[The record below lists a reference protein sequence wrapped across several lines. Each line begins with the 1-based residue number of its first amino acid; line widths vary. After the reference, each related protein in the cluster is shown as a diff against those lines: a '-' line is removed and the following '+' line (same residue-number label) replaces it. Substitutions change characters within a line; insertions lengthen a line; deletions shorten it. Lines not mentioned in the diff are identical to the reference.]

1 MSLYCEAGPF
11 STRTAPHSSPCTFQN
26 ERTRVVERAFRSSP
40 PLPRSG
46 STIRHAFTANVA
58 HGASGSNG
66 RTYRVSGWQDD
77 TRNPPEHLVG
87 RRLPPIAQGWARAGI
102 KNVELTNNLL
112 DEFLKSDSLPA
123 AKRVLTDLGL
133 TPVSSACGVFGLWE
147 PNPKRAAQLDAFK
160 KRCEQFAS
168 LGLTKIY
175 SPTPTT
181 EKFTEEDYKRGVA
194 NMREN
199 GDIAKQFGMVVMAEA
214 VRTSTFIG
222 TLPTMLKMMREAAH
236 PSVAPLLDFYHFW
249 SGLNKLEDLDQ
260 IRQGEIGTSTF
271 RTCPTCHASSWTTP
285 RASFPAM
292 ASRRSTG
299 CCARLRTKATP
310 GPCPSNCSCPNSS
323 KAILTKS
330 LARSVRRPKRS
341 CAARASCDLSSVCQ
355 SAPARDIQNHTVTRC
370 IVLNAHIEVI
380 APLVE
385 DPAGPLCG

>member
-1 MSLYCEAGPF
+1 MLSRRTLLMAPLAVMAARTVSAAGKMTLAIHQNTSSAAGYRRSLE
-11 STRTAPHSSPCTFQN
+11 
-26 ERTRVVERAFRSSP
+26 
-40 PLPRSG
+40 
-46 STIRHAFTANVA
+46 
-58 HGASGSNG
+58 
-66 RTYRVSGWQDD
+66 
-77 TRNPPEHLVG
+77 
-87 RRLPPIAQGWARAGI
+87 GWARAGI

-181 EKFTEEDYKRGVA
+181 EKFTEEDYERGVA

-222 TLPTMLKMMREAAH
+222 TLPTMLKMMREAGH

-249 SGLNKLEDLDQ
+249 SGLNKLEDLDR
-260 IRQGEIGTSTF
+260 IRQGEIGHVHF
-271 RTCPTCHASSWTTP
+271 QDVPDMPRELLDNTTRIIP
-285 RASFPAM
+285 GDGVSPLNRM
-292 ASRRSTG
+292 
-299 CCARLRTKATP
+299 LRT
-310 GPCPSNCSCPNSS
+310 
-323 KAILTKS
+323 
-330 LARSVRRPKRS
+330 LADKGY
-341 CAARASCDLSSVCQ
+341 
-355 SAPARDIQNHTVTRC
+355 
-370 IVLNAHIEVI
+370 
-380 APLVE
+380 
-385 DPAGPLCG
+385 AGPLSVELFLPKFQQGDPYEVAREIRQKAEAVMRRARVM

>member
-1 MSLYCEAGPF
+1 MAARTVSAAGKMTLAIHQNTSSAAGYRRSLE
-11 STRTAPHSSPCTFQN
+11 
-26 ERTRVVERAFRSSP
+26 
-40 PLPRSG
+40 
-46 STIRHAFTANVA
+46 
-58 HGASGSNG
+58 
-66 RTYRVSGWQDD
+66 
-77 TRNPPEHLVG
+77 
-87 RRLPPIAQGWARAGI
+87 GWARAGI

-123 AKRVLTDLGL
+123 AKRLLTDLGL

-222 TLPTMLKMMREAAH
+222 TLPTMLKMMREAGH

-260 IRQGEIGTSTF
+260 IRQGEIGHVHF
-271 RTCPTCHASSWTTP
+271 QDVPDMPRELLDNTTRIIP
-285 RASFPAM
+285 GDGVSPLNRM
-292 ASRRSTG
+292 
-299 CCARLRTKATP
+299 LRT
-310 GPCPSNCSCPNSS
+310 
-323 KAILTKS
+323 
-330 LARSVRRPKRS
+330 LADKGY
-341 CAARASCDLSSVCQ
+341 
-355 SAPARDIQNHTVTRC
+355 
-370 IVLNAHIEVI
+370 
-380 APLVE
+380 
-385 DPAGPLCG
+385 AGPLSVELFLPKFQQGDPYEVAREIRQKAEAVMRRARVM